1 MAYESITDECVVYR
15 VAKQLLGI
23 STEEPRRW
31 DKNAL
36 RHVSAYEVLRALEAA
51 YRAGA
56 ASEYR
61 RTEVRSRGFEPVIG
75 KVTEYVGPV
84 PIDLPEGKL
93 RIIGILPKAML
104 VEEEGRSL
112 DQVLVV
118 TDDRL
123 LSIII
128 RRLVVPSVRC
138 LTMQANLLKMGWPPT
153 CSASSSAESKD
164 ESHPRWM

>member
-112 DQVLVV
+112 DQVPVV

-123 LSIII
+123 LSLLGGPT
-128 RRLVVPSVRC
+128 RWDRALVAVVADHGVEPLQEVFPRLSDLAGCEMR
-138 LTMQANLLKMGWPPT
+138 T
-153 CSASSSAESKD
+153 
-164 ESHPRWM
+164 R